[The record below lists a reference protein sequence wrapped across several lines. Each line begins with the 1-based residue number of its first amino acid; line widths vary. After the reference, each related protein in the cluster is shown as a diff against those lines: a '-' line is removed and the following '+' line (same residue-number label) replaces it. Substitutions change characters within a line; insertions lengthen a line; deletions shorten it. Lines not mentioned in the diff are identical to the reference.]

1 MTSRHLTRWIVL
13 VVAGLAAVPTTIAAA
28 ARPAIG
34 CGDTITQDTRLT
46 ANLVDCP
53 GAGLVIGA
61 DAITLDLN
69 GHTVDGD
76 GTRDDG
82 DIGIDVSGH
91 RAVTITH
98 GAVAQFTEGVL
109 VSGASGVALRGL
121 TSSDEA
127 HGGITVQRSS
137 AVTIAGN
144 VVRGAGAGIIV
155 GASDAVLVSDNR
167 VSAST
172 FGGIALFGSRH
183 VRITDNTVTGSST
196 DAAVGLFDGS
206 SDNEVSANRLSRS
219 GAGIALNNDAARNL
233 IAANTIG
240 HNDSGVIVDAGTHD
254 NRVLGN
260 AVEDSAFEGI
270 AVVGSDRNV
279 VAANRVAR
287 NGALDEAGGIVL
299 IALPDDPAQTSDANT
314 LSDNVALDNGG
325 DGIHVEGGQ
334 PANLLRANQADR
346 NTRLGIDAD
355 GAIDGGANRAARNG
369 DARQCLGVSCAI

>member
-1 MTSRHLTRWIVL
+1 MTSRQLTRWLVL
-13 VVAGLAAVPTTIAAA
+13 VVLGLAAVPSTIAAA

-46 ANLVDCP
+46 ANLVNCP
-53 GAGLVIGA
+53 GTGLVIGA
-61 DAITLDLN
+61 DSITLDLN

-76 GTRDDG
+76 GTGDD
-82 DIGIDVSGH
+82 DVGIDVSGH

-98 GAVAQFTEGVL
+98 GTVQEFTEGVL
-109 VSGASGVALRGL
+109 VSGGSGVALRGL

-127 HGGITVQRSS
+127 HGGITVERSS
-137 AVTIAGN
+137 AVTIADN

-155 GASDAVLVSDNR
+155 GSSDAVLVSSNR

-183 VRITDNTVTGSST
+183 VRISDNTVTGSPA

-240 HNDSGVIVDAGTHD
+240 HNDSGVIVDVGTHD

-260 AVEDSAFEGI
+260 AVEDSSFEGI
-270 AVVGSDRNV
+270 AVVGSDRNL
-279 VAANRVAR
+279 VAGNTVAR

-314 LSDNVALDNGG
+314 LTDNVALDNGG
-325 DGIHVEGGQ
+325 DGIHVDGGQ

-346 NTRLGIDAD
+346 NTQLGIDAAT

-369 DARQCLGVSCAI
+369 DARQCVGVSCAI